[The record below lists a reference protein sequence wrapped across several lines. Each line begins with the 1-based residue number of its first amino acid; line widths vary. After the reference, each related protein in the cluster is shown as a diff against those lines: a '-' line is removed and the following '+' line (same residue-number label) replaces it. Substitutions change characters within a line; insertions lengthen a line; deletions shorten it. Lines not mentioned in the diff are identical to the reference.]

1 MKTLTFISFLS
12 FVMAAFANGQTQ
24 QQVRNRIEGTER
36 PDVTKQ
42 LSSSKKGSSSDS
54 SNPSDSGAQRPVILK
69 KKRYFCV
76 FWLRH

>member
-1 MKTLTFISFLS
+1 
-12 FVMAAFANGQTQ
+12 MAAYAYGQTQ

-69 KKRYFCV
+69 KAV
-76 FWLRH
+76 FLRFLATTLNTSIAPIP